1 MARINTAVKSALV
14 TAEGAKAQIIN
25 PKLNLRRSVMACMLW
40 EDNFYEEGE
49 SIADRIR
56 ELVHANKPEDVAE
69 IAIEARGKMKLRH
82 VPLLLVRELARHT
95 KAASIKVSDVLA
107 QVIQRADELC
117 EFLAIYWKEK
127 RQPLSG
133 QVKKGLA
140 KAFTKFSAYDLAKYN
155 RNDAVKLKDVLF
167 LSHAKPKDEE
177 QAEVWKKLIAG
188 TLETPDTWEVS
199 LSGGKDKKETW
210 ERLITENKLGGLA
223 FLRNLRNMREA
234 GLSKSVISSGLEKM
248 KVDRILPF
256 RFITAAIHN
265 PQIESSIEPV
275 MMRCLSIQE
284 KLLGKTV
291 LILDVSGSMGK
302 ALSGKSEISR
312 MDSAAALAILFR
324 EVCEEVSIY
333 ATAGNDHSM
342 VHATSILPSRHGFA
356 LRDAFKVAE
365 SNLGGG
371 GIFLKQVMDYT
382 LNEEKC
388 ADRVIV
394 FTDEQDCDR
403 KCNPANANTYGK
415 RNYLVNISSERNG
428 IGYGKWTHIDGF
440 SEAIIDYI
448 IESEKVSNA

>member
-1 MARINTAVKSALV
+1 MS
-14 TAEGAKAQIIN
+14 
-25 PKLNLRRSVMACMLW
+25 CMLW
-40 EDNFYEEGE
+40 EGSFYEDGQEIGK
-49 SIADRIR
+49 RISD
-56 ELVHANKPEDVAE
+56 LVHANKPEDVAA

-82 VPLLLVRELARHT
+82 VPLLLIRELARH
-95 KAASIKVSDVLA
+95 KDKSKIKIADVLST
-107 QVIQRADELC
+107 VIQRADELC
-117 EFLAIYWKEK
+117 EFMAIYWKDK
-127 RQPLSG
+127 KQPLSG

-140 KAFTKFSAYDLAKYN
+140 KAFQKFSAYDLAKYN

-177 QAEVWKKLIAG
+177 QPEVWKKLIAG

-291 LILDVSGSMGK
+291 LILDVSGSMK
-302 ALSGKSEISR
+302 KMLSLKSEISR
-312 MDSAAALAILFR
+312 MESAAALAI
-324 EVCEEVSIY
+324 
-333 ATAGNDHSM
+333 
-342 VHATSILPSRHGFA
+342 
-356 LRDAFKVAE
+356 
-365 SNLGGG
+365 
-371 GIFLKQVMDYT
+371 
-382 LNEEKC
+382 
-388 ADRVIV
+388 
-394 FTDEQDCDR
+394 
-403 KCNPANANTYGK
+403 
-415 RNYLVNISSERNG
+415 
-428 IGYGKWTHIDGF
+428 
-440 SEAIIDYI
+440 
-448 IESEKVSNA
+448 